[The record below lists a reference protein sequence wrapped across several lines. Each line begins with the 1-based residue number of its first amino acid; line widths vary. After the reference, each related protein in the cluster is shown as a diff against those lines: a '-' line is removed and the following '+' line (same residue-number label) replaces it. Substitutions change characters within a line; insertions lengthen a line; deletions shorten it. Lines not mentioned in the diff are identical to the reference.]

1 MAENAPPV
9 FYVGQHESHRAG
21 PVSGQVLRRA
31 QDAGY
36 DMVTTPIT
44 STAFRSRVITILNQH
59 LQMLSE
65 SSSPQDVPLP
75 LITPLSPLDTP
86 LTPDECSSSLLAFTS
101 PWIDLASPD
110 PLVAHLSSQVF
121 YLEIA
126 YAAFCGVNNVIVR
139 GPRLHHND
147 AATGSGLTRYAR
159 AVAEALNMGCY
170 LQLSIQLSLV
180 DDPLLD
186 EEDDLNDDLASLSPI
201 PDDILQDG
209 AGNEEEEADFDL
221 FGTWDA
227 WHLIRST
234 CSHHSR
240 LSIGKMQYITSILP
254 RPSRVHLE
262 RRETFQGNAGLVKSR
277 WYSEPIRLLNISANS
292 FLPNVKGYPVLSKPH
307 QALIIHF
314 ARLRAAPW
322 ILLSDVG
329 PIPGSDYLH
338 TATYVPGGAATLSPS
353 PMFDASPSSLA
364 PTPSEA
370 AKITSANSKKPKDP
384 VPHLRY
390 IRHLQ
395 SQQPLHDAIDHF
407 AAGYQDYLQSPLQP
421 LTDNLESITYEVFEK
436 DPVKYEWYER
446 AVALA
451 LMDFL
456 TRQEAG
462 GEAGEPITVAV
473 VGAGRGPLVTRVL
486 RASADTGVA
495 VSVWAVEKNPNAYVL
510 LQRHN
515 ATDPL
520 WNNAVTVVKSDM
532 RSWPGPILS
541 DGKLGKVDI
550 LVSELLG
557 SFADNELSPE
567 CLDGVQHV
575 LSPSGMSIPASYTA
589 HLTPISTPRIHNEL
603 MGKSL
608 TDKEAWETPYVVM
621 LHQISYLSTATPTDS
636 SQAIAAP
643 PNVQTCWNFS
653 HPTPSPVLTQAN
665 LRRGG
670 SAAGGSGGAMGG
682 DGANEH
688 NRRFCRLKF
697 ECKDRG
703 VCHGLAGYFETVLY
717 TSDNGETVE
726 LSTNPLTMEEKSKDM
741 IGWFPIF
748 FPLKVRPL
756 LPHTMFSCQVVW

>member
-1 MAENAPPV
+1 
-9 FYVGQHESHRAG
+9 
-21 PVSGQVLRRA
+21 
-31 QDAGY
+31 
-36 DMVTTPIT
+36 MVTTPIT

-240 LSIGKMQYITSILP
+240 LSI
-254 RPSRVHLE
+254 
-262 RRETFQGNAGLVKSR
+262 
-277 WYSEPIRLLNISANS
+277 
-292 FLPNVKGYPVLSKPH
+292 
-307 QALIIHF
+307 
-314 ARLRAAPW
+314 
-322 ILLSDVG
+322 
-329 PIPGSDYLH
+329 DYLH

-407 AAGYQDYLQSPLQP
+407 AAG
-421 LTDNLESITYEVFEK
+421 
-436 DPVKYEWYER
+436 
-446 AVALA
+446 
-451 LMDFL
+451 
-456 TRQEAG
+456 
-462 GEAGEPITVAV
+462 
-473 VGAGRGPLVTRVL
+473 
-486 RASADTGVA
+486 
-495 VSVWAVEKNPNAYVL
+495 
-510 LQRHN
+510 
-515 ATDPL
+515 
-520 WNNAVTVVKSDM
+520 
-532 RSWPGPILS
+532 
-541 DGKLGKVDI
+541 
-550 LVSELLG
+550 
-557 SFADNELSPE
+557 
-567 CLDGVQHV
+567 
-575 LSPSGMSIPASYTA
+575 
-589 HLTPISTPRIHNEL
+589 
-603 MGKSL
+603 
-608 TDKEAWETPYVVM
+608 
-621 LHQISYLSTATPTDS
+621 
-636 SQAIAAP
+636 
-643 PNVQTCWNFS
+643 
-653 HPTPSPVLTQAN
+653 
-665 LRRGG
+665 
-670 SAAGGSGGAMGG
+670 
-682 DGANEH
+682 
-688 NRRFCRLKF
+688 
-697 ECKDRG
+697 
-703 VCHGLAGYFETVLY
+703 
-717 TSDNGETVE
+717 
-726 LSTNPLTMEEKSKDM
+726 
-741 IGWFPIF
+741 
-748 FPLKVRPL
+748 
-756 LPHTMFSCQVVW
+756 